1 MAFSWTA
8 AAGTESRVGAAKTR
22 YGIGT
27 VLADGTADSYK
38 EIRGVI
44 SFPDFGSGTAD
55 EVSQPEISSAGNKK
69 AKGLI
74 QYGGGDMEM
83 TLYEGDDGQDALKAA
98 AEDFAGK
105 DYNILVELPDIIT
118 PSTGHGTRYF
128 LKAVV
133 RGFQV
138 VAVNGPNNI
147 YKVKVSLSF
156 NDVATKSAAT

>member
-1 MAFSWTA
+1 MAFAFTA
-8 AAGTESRVGAAKTR
+8 AAGTESRIGVATTK

-27 VLADGTADSYK
+27 TATDGATDSYD

-74 QYGGGDMEM
+74 QYGGGDMEF
-83 TLYEGDDGQDALKAA
+83 TYYEGDAGQDAIKAA
-98 AEDFAGK
+98 AADFAGV
-105 DYNILVELPDIIT
+105 DYNILVELPDIAT
-118 PSTGHGTRYF
+118 PITGHGTRYF

-133 RGFQV
+133 RGFQL

-156 NDVATKSAAT
+156 NDVAEKVAAT